1 MHSTLYICR
10 QQIRLKH
17 TSELVLLCSN
27 YCITPPKDQ
36 TETMTL
42 CQTDTRSKDSRE
54 VVRVIHGVWK
64 CPCVSGQ
71 LQSSELFG
79 YKYYGQLRLLKIS
92 CSHPDNTN
100 NIIGPV
106 TDRSVCCRARLLPHY
121 LSRSPESRYSRTIFK
136 QGDGHRIQLIFE
148 HLKNLSIFITYDK
161 SLEFNFTNFLVRKR
175 LRRR

>member
-1 MHSTLYICR
+1 MHSTLFICR

-42 CQTDTRSKDSRE
+42 CQTDTRSKDSCE
-54 VVRVIHGVWK
+54 VLKVIQGVWK

-92 CSHPDNTN
+92 CSHPDIQT
-100 NIIGPV
+100 ISQDLSL
-106 TDRSVCCRARLLPHY
+106 TALSVVGLVF
-121 LSRSPESRYSRTIFK
+121 SPTTCPA
-136 QGDGHRIQLIFE
+136 
-148 HLKNLSIFITYDK
+148 HLNPGIPGLFSSKVKDTG
-161 SLEFNFTNFLVRKR
+161 FN
-175 LRRR
+175 